1 MFRGLIYF
9 VVNVLII
16 LLLSNIL
23 PGFKVSTIWAATML
37 IVVLTLLNW
46 TLGVILKFFTF
57 PLNFLSFGL
66 LGFLINLFVLW
77 ISLNIP
83 QGITVSG
90 TAFEQFILLLI
101 ITIGLSVG
109 QAISHAMFPDND

>member
-1 MFRGLIYF
+1 M
-9 VVNVLII
+9 VNVLII